1 MKLSKST
8 ELAIHGL
15 YQLAVT
21 RPRQLLV
28 SEMASAQQVSTS
40 YLAKVFQKLA
50 RKGLVKSTRG
60 KRGGFAL
67 ARNPEEI
74 TIADIVRAVEAEE
87 PLFDCLKDVRGC
99 TGNGNCE
106 LRARFRQAE
115 RDMFEALESCSL
127 GDLLDSDEG
136 FREAWLV

>member
-8 ELAIHGL
+8 ELALHGL

-28 SEMASAQQVSTS
+28 AEMAGAQQVSTS

-50 RKGLVKSTRG
+50 RKGLVRSTRG

-67 ARNPEEI
+67 ARTPEEI
-74 TIADIVRAVEAEE
+74 SVADVVRAVEAEE
-87 PLFDCLKDVRGC
+87 PLFDCLGHARSCKS
-99 TGNGNCE
+99 NGSC
-106 LRARFRQAE
+106 LMRARFDQAE
-115 RDMFEALESCSL
+115 RSMYEVLEATSL
-127 GDLLDSDEG
+127 AELLASDHGE
-136 FREAWLV
+136 REAWLV